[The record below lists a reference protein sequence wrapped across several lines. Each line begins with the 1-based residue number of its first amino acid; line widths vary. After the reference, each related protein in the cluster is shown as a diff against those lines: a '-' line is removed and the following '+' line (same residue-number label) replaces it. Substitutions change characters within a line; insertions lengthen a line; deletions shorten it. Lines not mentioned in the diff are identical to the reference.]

1 MTTALMTTLNLH
13 LPRLFLAV
21 PPKEQ
26 RFPFEEEEEE
36 WKHYTN
42 RDIYNEKKYYGVWR
56 LGSKQK
62 WRCWRSSQETWW
74 QFGEDHGESFY
85 RERVHR

>member
-1 MTTALMTTLNLH
+1 MTTLNLH

-26 RFPFEEEEEE
+26 RFPFEEEED

-42 RDIYNEKKYYGVWR
+42 RDI
-56 LGSKQK
+56 
-62 WRCWRSSQETWW
+62 
-74 QFGEDHGESFY
+74 
-85 RERVHR
+85 